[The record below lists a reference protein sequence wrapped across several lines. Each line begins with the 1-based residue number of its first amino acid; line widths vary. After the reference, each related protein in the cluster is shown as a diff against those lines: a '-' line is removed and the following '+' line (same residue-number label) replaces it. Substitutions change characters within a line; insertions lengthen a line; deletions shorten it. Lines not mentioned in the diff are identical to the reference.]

1 MVKSEYYQDNSEELR
16 EMKKILRLFRDI
28 HPRLEKVRESL
39 TDIFV
44 LLKTGE
50 HQFTTLTNRM
60 DALESRMDS
69 LESRMDSVDSRMDS
83 LESSVKKN
91 GEDIRSMK
99 ASLADYFAQQEI
111 LIRALTEG
119 IIKAVRQASPI

>member
-1 MVKSEYYQDNSEELR
+1 
-16 EMKKILRLFRDI
+16 
-28 HPRLEKVRESL
+28 
-39 TDIFV
+39 
-44 LLKTGE
+44 
-50 HQFTTLTNRM
+50 
-60 DALESRMDS
+60 MDS